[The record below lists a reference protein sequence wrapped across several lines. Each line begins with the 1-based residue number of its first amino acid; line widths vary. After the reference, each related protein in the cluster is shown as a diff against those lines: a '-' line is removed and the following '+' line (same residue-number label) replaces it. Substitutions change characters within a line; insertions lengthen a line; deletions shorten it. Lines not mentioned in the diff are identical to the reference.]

1 MQSTDLTQ
9 KTIAELKQMADQL
22 SLSYKSKIRKADL
35 IALIEGAQAEQREKR
50 EKEERQN
57 KKKEAAHI
65 KSRYKLK
72 DNLSDATYSEGPVKI
87 LPAGYGIIER
97 RHPRRPGALAEKG

>member
-57 KKKEAAHI
+57 KKKEDLI
-65 KSRYKLK
+65 
-72 DNLSDATYSEGPVKI
+72 
-87 LPAGYGIIER
+87 
-97 RHPRRPGALAEKG
+97 